1 MAGRQGS
8 NEDGLRYCI
17 ADCTT
22 VGATDPNPVA
32 APFKCVQ
39 VKTHTGSS
47 SDETSSNVN
56 NKLYSKLAAAHEG
69 DIFKL
74 SAYDYS

>member
-17 ADCTT
+17 ADCTST
-22 VGATDPNPVA
+22 THATDPSG
-32 APFKCVQ
+32 APFKCLQ